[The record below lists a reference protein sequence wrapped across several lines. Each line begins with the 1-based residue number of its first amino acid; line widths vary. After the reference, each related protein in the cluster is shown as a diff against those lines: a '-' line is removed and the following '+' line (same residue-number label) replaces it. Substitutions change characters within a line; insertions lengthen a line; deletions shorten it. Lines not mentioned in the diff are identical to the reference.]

1 MAEFGFAFLLAIGVL
16 RGMLFLWAVLTGFL
30 ILLLIYRGVVGMHE
44 DDQLI
49 LHESES
55 RLQEEQTAT
64 LDRIKKIQ
72 PYIRTLSAL
81 SGALIVTMAG
91 LWAYRGF
98 TSLH

>member
-49 LHESES
+49 LHES
-55 RLQEEQTAT
+55 
-64 LDRIKKIQ
+64 
-72 PYIRTLSAL
+72 
-81 SGALIVTMAG
+81 
-91 LWAYRGF
+91 
-98 TSLH
+98 